1 MYKECMS
8 KNELFTNTILVIL
21 FSEMP
26 VFILRYVKNNVV
38 KQYHHFY
45 TIFFVT
51 HEFLYLLLCSLDS
64 PVSGF
69 ETCILSSYHCFLANI
84 VLETVCCQII

>member
-45 TIFFVT
+45 TIF
-51 HEFLYLLLCSLDS
+51 L
-64 PVSGF
+64 
-69 ETCILSSYHCFLANI
+69 
-84 VLETVCCQII
+84 